1 LEDESVNNI
10 ELLKVLHDVLL
21 QAAKGIEAVLD
32 DCDASE
38 PDEAPNAVYRPA
50 HALRDMRAR
59 GEMSARS
66 CNCLLRAGFNTIE
79 DVVARVEGLETLKRI
94 RNMGPSSIAE
104 VLRVAHELG
113 LKWRWEE

>member
-1 LEDESVNNI
+1 VNNI

-32 DCDASE
+32 DCDTSE

-50 HALRDMRAR
+50 HALMELREK
-59 GEMSARS
+59 GELSLRS
-66 CNCLLRAGFNTIE
+66 CNCLLRAGFKTME
-79 DVVARVEGLETLKRI
+79 DVVARVEGLETLKKI
-94 RNMGPSSIAE
+94 RNMGPHSIAE
-104 VLRVAHELG
+104 VLKVAHELG

>member
-1 LEDESVNNI
+1 MNNI

-38 PDEAPNAVYRPA
+38 PDEAPDAVYRPA
-50 HALRDMRAR
+50 HALRELREK
-59 GEMSARS
+59 GELSVRS
-66 CNCLLRAGFNTIE
+66 CNCLLRAGFNTME
-79 DVVARVEGLETLKRI
+79 DVVARVEGLETLKKI
-94 RNMGPSSIAE
+94 RNMGPHSLAE
-104 VLRVAHELG
+104 VLKVAHELG